1 MFTKQEC
8 RVRFKFMR
16 DQLAEIEYARLNLQL
31 LENFKKL
38 SLILKD
44 VRYLHTYLPIVKNKE
59 PNTLLIIEYLKENWP
74 QIGIV
79 VPKSDLTS
87 NLMTHHLLD
96 SKQELINNKWGIR
109 EPVAGKLIKEQL
121 IDMVLLPLLAFD
133 MSGTRVGYGKGYYD
147 RFLLNCKPDVQKLG
161 LSLFDPVDKIIDGE
175 SHDIP
180 LDFCITPNK
189 TWNFGYKE

>member
-16 DQLAEIEYARLNLQL
+16 DQLTTVEYARLNLLL
-31 LENFKKL
+31 LENFKQL
-38 SLILKD
+38 SAILTH

-59 PNTLLIIEYLKENWP
+59 PDSLLIVDYLKTEWP
-74 QIGIV
+74 EINLV

-96 SKQELINNKWGIR
+96 SGQGLISNKWGID
-109 EPVAGKLIKEQL
+109 EPIAGESIKEQL

-133 MSGTRVGYGKGYYD
+133 MEGARVGYGKGYYD
-147 RFLLNCKPDVQKLG
+147 KFLANCKPGVQKIG
-161 LSLFDPVDKIIDGE
+161 LSLFDPVDRIIDIE
-175 SHDIP
+175 SHDVP
-180 LDFCITPNK
+180 LDICVTPNK
-189 TWNFGYKE
+189 IWTFRS

>member
-16 DQLAEIEYARLNLQL
+16 DQLTEVEYARLNLQL
-31 LENFKKL
+31 LENFKQL
-38 SLILKD
+38 SLILTD

-59 PNTLLIIEYLKENWP
+59 PNTLLIIEYLKVNWP
-74 QIGIV
+74 HIGIV
-79 VPKSDLTS
+79 VPKSDLT
-87 NLMTHHLLD
+87 NNIMTHHLLD
-96 SKQELINNKWGIR
+96 SEQELISNKWGIN
-109 EPVAGKLIKEQL
+109 EPAAGKLIKEQL

-133 MSGTRVGYGKGYYD
+133 MGGTRVGYGKGYYD
-147 RFLLNCKPDVQKLG
+147 RFLVNCKPDVRKIG

-189 TWNFGYKE
+189 TWDFGYKE

>member
-16 DQLAEIEYARLNLQL
+16 DQLTAVEYARLNLLL
-31 LENFKKL
+31 LENFKQL
-38 SLILKD
+38 SLLLAH

-59 PNTLLIIEYLKENWP
+59 PNSLLIIDYLKTEWP
-74 QIGIV
+74 EINLV

-96 SKQELINNKWGIR
+96 SGQELISNKWGID
-109 EPVAGKLIKEQL
+109 EPIVGESIKEQL

-133 MSGTRVGYGKGYYD
+133 MEGARVGYGKGYYD
-147 RFLLNCKPDVQKLG
+147 KFLANCKPGVQKIG
-161 LSLFDPVDKIIDGE
+161 LSLFDPVDKIIDVE
-175 SHDIP
+175 SHDVP
-180 LDFCITPNK
+180 LDICITPNK
-189 TWNFGYKE
+189 TWTFRS